1 MDWLMSNL
9 AKLLGVLALVLT
21 NGFFVAAELALVRI
35 RDTQLESLVIKGHRR
50 AKIVRRLIR
59 NLDTTISAIQFGIT
73 LASLGLGVLVEP
85 VFEALLTPV
94 FNALA
99 VHSET
104 VRHTISIL
112 TGFFVN
118 CFLLIV
124 VGELGPKAIAIR
136 KTLTVALWTAQPL
149 AWFARLSA
157 PFVWVLHHSAQWLL
171 KQTGIQPAHEADR
184 THSEE
189 ELRLLIGV
197 SQRDAGGTR
206 FGRNIVLN
214 ALDLKGRVAREVM
227 RPRQEI
233 IVLNTEAPMADCL
246 DLAEKSRYSRF
257 PLAESGDLDRTL
269 GVVHIKDLFAM
280 RNKAHTGADL
290 SAVARKLIYVP
301 ETARLER
308 LLQFFLDRK
317 LHLAIVVDEYGGTVG
332 MVTLENILEEIVG
345 QIQDE
350 FDQEKPLLVRTGLKT
365 WEVAGTLPFH
375 ELCALVREPLDGEGV
390 TTVSG
395 WVTHMLGGFP
405 KEGDVLP
412 LGQGVY
418 ELRVEEMD
426 GMRVAKLKLAR
437 LVEEESR
444 AAEGNTEHR
453 TRNPEP

>member
-1 MDWLMSNL
+1 MSNL

-35 RDTQLESLVIKGHRR
+35 RDTQLEALVVKGHRR

-73 LASLGLGVLVEP
+73 LANLGLGALMEP
-85 VFEALLTPV
+85 VFQAVLAPI
-94 FNALA
+94 FNGLA
-99 VHSET
+99 VNSEP
-104 VRHTISIL
+104 VRHTVSIL
-112 TGFFVN
+112 TGFIVS
-118 CFLLIV
+118 CFLLTV
-124 VGELGPKAIAIR
+124 VGELLPKAIAIR
-136 KTLTVALWTAQPL
+136 KTLPVALWTAQPL
-149 AWFARLSA
+149 SWFARLSV

-171 KQTGIQPAHEADR
+171 KQTGIQPANEVDR
-184 THSEE
+184 AHSEE

-233 IVLNTEAPMADCL
+233 VALDTDAAMADCL
-246 DLAEKSRYSRF
+246 ELAEKTRYSRF
-257 PLAESGDLDRTL
+257 PLAEAGDLDRTL
-269 GVVHIKDLFAM
+269 GVVHIKDLYAM
-280 RNKAHTGADL
+280 RSKARTGADL

-301 ETARLER
+301 ETARLET
-308 LLQFFLDRK
+308 LLKLFLDRK

-350 FDQEKPLLVRTGLKT
+350 FDQEKPLLTRTGSKT
-365 WEVAGTLPFH
+365 WEVVGTLALH
-375 ELCALVREPLDGEGV
+375 ELSALVQEPLQAEGV

-395 WVTHMLGGFP
+395 WVTLRLGGFP
-405 KEGDVLP
+405 KEGNVLS
-412 LGQGVY
+412 LRQGTY
-418 ELRVEEMD
+418 ELRVEEME
-426 GMRVAKLKLAR
+426 GMRVAKLKLTR
-437 LVEEESR
+437 LVEDN
-444 AAEGNTEHR
+444 AGG
-453 TRNPEP
+453 